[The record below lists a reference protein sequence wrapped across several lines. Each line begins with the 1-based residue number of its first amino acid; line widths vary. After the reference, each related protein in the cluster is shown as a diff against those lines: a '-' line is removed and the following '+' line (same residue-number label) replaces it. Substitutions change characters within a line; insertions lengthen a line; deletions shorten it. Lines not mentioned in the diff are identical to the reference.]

1 MVFSHDWAED
11 GHLLSCLEGYT
22 AIVTPPLE
30 LKSST
35 PVALPYSWATG
46 RCCRR
51 PQWPHRS

>member
-1 MVFSHDWAED
+1 MVFSHDCAED

-35 PVALPYSWATG
+35 PVGLPYSWATG